1 MPEERSA
8 CEGLP
13 KYRALLSF
21 AYAIAMDQADASPR
35 LSRQQAKT
43 LGLSALGGAL
53 EFYDFVIFVFFAATM
68 GQLFFPPDMP
78 DWLRQVQT
86 FGIFAAGYLAR
97 PLGGV
102 VMAHFGD
109 RSGRKRMFMLSILLM
124 AIPTLMMGLLPTYA
138 QVGVLAPL
146 LLLLLRIM
154 QGAAIGGEAPGA
166 WVFVTEHVSPRHRN
180 LACGT
185 LSAGLCTGILLG
197 SLVARGVHA
206 VFDEAQLLAWGWR
219 LPFLLGGVFG
229 LLAMLLRRK
238 LKETPVFLELQSR
251 RALSA
256 TMPLREV
263 LRSHRG
269 AVVLA
274 MLLTWLLTAA
284 VVVVLLMMP
293 TLLQGLGVPR
303 DAALAGNT
311 LAIMATILAN
321 LLLGYLADR
330 YGAGRA
336 LVACS
341 VLLGT
346 AFWIFYG
353 SALAGAYS
361 PWLYALAGAAVG
373 VTALVPAI
381 AVAGFPAPVRFSG
394 LSFAYNIAYAIA
406 GGLTPILLSLAI
418 KGSPQAPMHYM
429 AGMALLGIALG
440 LFVEWR
446 RTSPPSLASRD
457 QADLPA

>member
-1 MPEERSA
+1 MNH
-8 CEGLP
+8 
-13 KYRALLSF
+13 
-21 AYAIAMDQADASPR
+21 AISSTR

-53 EFYDFVIFVFFAATM
+53 EFYDFVIFVFFATTM

-109 RSGRKRMFMLSILLM
+109 RSGRKRMFMLSILMM
-124 AIPTLMMGLLPTYA
+124 AIPTLLMGLLPTYA
-138 QVGVLAPL
+138 QIGVLAPL

-166 WVFVTEHVSPRHRN
+166 WVFVTEHVSPKHRN
-180 LACGT
+180 FACGC
-185 LSAGLCTGILLG
+185 LSAGLCAGILLG

-206 VFDEAQLLAWGWR
+206 LFDEAQLLAWGWR

-238 LKETPVFLELQSR
+238 LHETPVFLDMQSR
-251 RALSA
+251 RALS
-256 TMPLREV
+256 TVLPLREV
-263 LRSHRG
+263 LQAHRG
-269 AVVLA
+269 AVLLA

-284 VVVVLLMMP
+284 VVVTLLMMP

-303 DAALAGNT
+303 EAALAGNT
-311 LAIMATILAN
+311 LAITATILGN
-321 LLLGYLADR
+321 LVLGHLADR
-330 YGAGRA
+330 YGAGRT
-336 LVACS
+336 LIVCS
-341 VLLGT
+341 LLLG
-346 AFWIFYG
+346 ALFWLFYG
-353 SALAGAYS
+353 AALAGAYS

-373 VTALVPAI
+373 LTALVPAI
-381 AVAGFPAPVRFSG
+381 AVGGFPAPVRFSG
-394 LSFAYNIAYAIA
+394 LSFAYNVAYAIA

-418 KGSPQAPMHYM
+418 KGNPQAPMQYIAAM
-429 AGMALLGIALG
+429 AALG
-440 LFVEWR
+440 VGLGLWVEWR
-446 RTSPPSLASRD
+446 GKHSPSTFGQDPSSIV
-457 QADLPA
+457 P